1 MIGKSWVAYTLAAAT
16 VLTGCGD
23 GGSGGGENSNAQ
35 PGTVMTSAPALT
47 PTAALGEKIFNDV
60 SLSASGQQS
69 CGTCHVTA
77 RAHAGDDGRAV
88 PLGGPS
94 MTTPGFR
101 NTPSLRYLAFNP
113 TFFFDSDGTPTGGFT
128 RDGRVPSFAE
138 QARRPFLGAHEM
150 ANASPADLIARLRN
164 ASYVSEFM
172 AVFGSGIFD
181 DGEAA
186 FDRAVFAVQQYER
199 EDTDF
204 RPFDS
209 KFDYYVAGKVALT
222 EQEARG
228 LALFNNP
235 NKGNCAA
242 CHPSGK
248 QSDGTPALFTD
259 FTYDN
264 LGVPRNDDIPANADP
279 SYFDLGLCGPE
290 RTDLTDRTDLCGAF
304 KVPTLRNVAIT
315 APYFHNGK
323 FATLRE
329 VVAFY
334 VRRDTNPEQWYPN
347 AGADKFNDLPP
358 QYRANV
364 NSSEAPYNRR
374 LGDQPALDDDEID
387 AVVAFL
393 NTLTDGYQL

>member
-1 MIGKSWVAYTLAAAT
+1 MTFRSFCLRTLLVAPLLLA
-16 VLTGCGD
+16 GCG
-23 GGSGGGENSNAQ
+23 GGGGGNDNPNAQ
-35 PGTVMTSAPALT
+35 PGSVTVAAPAMS
-47 PTAALGEKIFNDV
+47 PAATVGEKIFHDAG
-60 SLSASGQQS
+60 LSASGQQS
-69 CGTCHVTA
+69 CATCHDA
-77 RAHAGDDGRAV
+77 SRAHAGADGLAV
-88 PLGGPS
+88 PFGGPS

-101 NTPSLRYLAFNP
+101 NAPSLRYLAFNP
-113 TFFFDSDGTPTGGFT
+113 TFFFDSEGTPTGGFT

-150 ANASPADLIARLRN
+150 ANASPAELIARLRN
-164 ASYVSEFM
+164 ASYVGEFM
-172 AVFGSGIFD
+172 RVFGSGIFD

-199 EDTDF
+199 EDPDF

-209 KFDYYVAGKVALT
+209 KFDYFVAGRVALT
-222 EQEARG
+222 AQELRG
-228 LALFNNP
+228 LSLFNDP

-248 QSDGTPALFTD
+248 QADGTPALFTD

-264 LGVPRNDDIPANADP
+264 LGVPRNFDIPATADP
-279 SYFDLGLCGPE
+279 AYFDLGLCGPD
-290 RTDLTDRTDLCGAF
+290 RTDLSDRSDLCGAF

-329 VVAFY
+329 AVAFY

-347 AGADKFNDLPP
+347 AGADKFNDLPL

-364 NSSEAPYNRR
+364 NTTEAPYNRK

>member
-1 MIGKSWVAYTLAAAT
+1 MKNKSLVLSAVAFTLA
-16 VLTGCGD
+16 VLAGCGGG
-23 GGSGGGENSNAQ
+23 GGSDNPNAE
-35 PGTVMTSAPALT
+35 PGAVTATAPALT
-47 PTAALGEKIFNDV
+47 PAAALGEKIFNDV
-60 SLSASGQQS
+60 SLSASGQLS
-69 CGTCHVTA
+69 CATCHVKS
-77 RAHAGDDGRAV
+77 RAHAGNDGLAV
-88 PLGGPS
+88 PFGGPT

-101 NTPSLRYLAFNP
+101 NAPSLRYLKFNP
-113 TFFFDSDGTPTGGFT
+113 TFFFDDEGTPTGGFT

-150 ANASPADLIARLRN
+150 ANDTPADLIARLRT
-164 ASYVSEFM
+164 ASYVGEFT

-181 DGEAA
+181 NGEAA

-199 EDTDF
+199 EDVDF

-222 EQEARG
+222 ELEVRG
-228 LALFNNP
+228 LALFNSP
-235 NKGNCAA
+235 SKGNCSG
-242 CHPSGK
+242 CHPSSK
-248 QSDGTPALFTD
+248 LADGTPALFTD

-264 LGVPRNDDIPANADP
+264 LGVPRNFDIPATADP
-279 SYFDLGLCGPE
+279 TYFDMGLCGPD
-290 RTDLTDRTDLCGAF
+290 RTDLTARTDLCGAF
-304 KVPTLRNVAIT
+304 KVPTLRNIALT

-323 FATLRE
+323 FNTLRE

-347 AGADKFNDLPP
+347 AGADKFNDLPA
-358 QYRANV
+358 QYHGNV
-364 NSSEAPYNRR
+364 NTSEAPYNRT